1 MLNPD
6 TTPAFLK
13 DALKFGIHLGLERM
27 QALDQALGNLEM
39 DLKVVHIAGTNG
51 KGSVSSYLT
60 HILAASGLKVGV
72 YTSPF
77 LERFSER
84 MRILDGRE
92 GLRHYLEDDSY
103 GEIPADVLERL
114 SDKVKEAAKA
124 VTSSGLED
132 PTEFELVTAIC
143 YLWFAEEKVDIAV
156 LETGLGGRLDSTNVF
171 DKPELTL
178 ITSIGMDHSD
188 RLGNSIAEITS
199 EKAGIIKPEVPLV
212 IADPD
217 SMILDVEG
225 QKDVRRVIEET
236 AKAKNSPVIYVR
248 ADKGEPVY
256 TPAGTMEFYFENK
269 KYETRLMGGHQAGNC
284 SLAVKAA
291 QMLARKYS
299 SITEETISEGVK
311 ETRWKCR
318 AEVLTKEPL
327 VLLDGGHNVQG
338 ATSLGRVWGSMFG
351 GAYKDSPVR
360 LVIGVM
366 KDKDV
371 EGIIKAYREC
381 GINIKEAYTV
391 KVDNPRTMLPGELS
405 HIIKVVYNH
414 KVDVIEEDDPLKA
427 VASAYESSK
436 KDNIPLLVTGSL
448 YLLGQIRGYL
458 KGLI

>member
-1 MLNPD
+1 MSNND
-6 TTPAFLK
+6 NTPGFLK

-27 QALDQALGNLEM
+27 EALDSALGHPEKE
-39 DLKVVHIAGTNG
+39 LKVIHIAGTNG

-60 HILAASGLKVGV
+60 HILAASGLKTGV

-84 MRILDGRE
+84 MRIIDGRE
-92 GLRHYLEDDSY
+92 GLKRYLEDDSY
-103 GEIPADVLERL
+103 GEIPADTLERL
-114 SDKVKEAAKA
+114 SEKVKAAA
-124 VTSSGLED
+124 GEVTASGLED

-143 YLWFAEEKVDIAV
+143 YLWFAEEKIDIAV

-171 DKPELTL
+171 DKPELTV
-178 ITSIGMDHSD
+178 ITSIGMDHAD
-188 RLGNSIAEITS
+188 RLGNSIAEIS
-199 EKAGIIKPEVPLV
+199 AEKAGIIKPGVPLV

-217 SMILDVEG
+217 SMILDPRG
-225 QKDVRRVIEET
+225 QKDVRRVMEET

-248 ADKGEPVY
+248 PDKAEPVY
-256 TPAGTMEFYFENK
+256 SPSGTMEFSFENK
-269 KYETRLMGGHQAGNC
+269 KYETRLMGDHQAGNC
-284 SLAVKAA
+284 SVAVKTAEI
-291 QMLARKYS
+291 LSGKFG
-299 SITEETISEGVK
+299 SITAETIEEGVRA
-311 ETRWKCR
+311 TSWKCR
-318 AEVLTKEPL
+318 AEVLNREPL
-327 VLLDGGHNVQG
+327 TVLDGGHNVQG
-338 ATSLGRVWGSMFG
+338 ATSLGRVWGRMFG

-371 EGIIKAYREC
+371 EGIIRSYRDC

-391 KVDNPRTMLPGELS
+391 KVDNPRTMLPAELS
-405 HIIKVVYNH
+405 NIIKVVYNH

>member
-1 MLNPD
+1 MSNSD
-6 TTPAFLK
+6 STPGFLK
-13 DALKFGIHLGLERM
+13 DALKFGINLGLERM
-27 QALDQALGNLEM
+27 EALDRALGNPEKG
-39 DLKVVHIAGTNG
+39 LKVVHIAGTNG

-84 MRILDGRE
+84 MRIIDGRE
-92 GLRHYLEDDSY
+92 GLAAYLENDSC
-103 GEIPADVLERL
+103 GEIPADTLERL
-114 SDKVKEAAKA
+114 SDRVKKAAEE
-124 VTSSGLED
+124 VTASGLEN

-143 YLWFAEEKVDIAV
+143 YLWFAEEDIDIAV

-171 DKPELTL
+171 DKPELTV

-188 RLGNSIAEITS
+188 RLGNTIAEITS
-199 EKAGIIKPEVPLV
+199 EKAGIIKSGVPLV

-217 SMILDVEG
+217 SMILDPQG

-236 AKAKNSPVIYVR
+236 VKAKKSPLVYVR
-248 ADKGEPVY
+248 PDEAEPVY
-256 TPAGTMEFYFENK
+256 STSGTMEFVFEDR
-269 KYETRLMGGHQAGNC
+269 KYETKLMGDHQAGNC
-284 SLAVKAA
+284 SVAIKTAELLAE
-291 QMLARKYS
+291 RYS
-299 SITEETISEGVK
+299 SITADTISEGVRL
-311 ETRWKCR
+311 TSWKCR
-318 AEVLTKEPL
+318 AEVLEKEPL
-327 VLLDGGHNVQG
+327 IMLDGGHNVQG
-338 ATSLGRVWGSMFG
+338 ATSLGRVWAKMFG

-360 LVIGVM
+360 IVIGVM

-371 EGIIKAYREC
+371 EGIIRAYRDC
-381 GINIKEAYTV
+381 GINIKEAYAV

-427 VASAYESSK
+427 VASAYESSR